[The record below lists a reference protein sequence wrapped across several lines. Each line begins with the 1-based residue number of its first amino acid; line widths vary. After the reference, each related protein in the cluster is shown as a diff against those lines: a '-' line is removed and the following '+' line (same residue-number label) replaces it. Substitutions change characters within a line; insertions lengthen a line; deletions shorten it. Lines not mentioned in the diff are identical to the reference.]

1 MELSFDTV
9 LGKTSCCKNFKSVT
23 AIHFFLRF
31 KSLNRLKNANEFFNS
46 SILYTL
52 QNSYSWTTQTKNS
65 PCTLSNSNTTFIH
78 QQWWYHETF
87 SLTGIQFIC
96 LKGPW
101 TRKDRKIKKRRSCNY
116 IQNQHYNL
124 HFQKDA
130 LRLLL
135 DGQGG
140 WSGQGEG
147 TLADLYTLQVHL
159 LAQGPIW
166 VPVRPKST
174 LNSTIS
180 EHTLASVY
188 NTLPSTPSVNKLF
201 TLMSF
206 LPCSL

>member
-52 QNSYSWTTQTKNS
+52 QNSYNWTTQTKNS

-116 IQNQHYNL
+116 IQ
-124 HFQKDA
+124 
-130 LRLLL
+130 
-135 DGQGG
+135 
-140 WSGQGEG
+140 
-147 TLADLYTLQVHL
+147 
-159 LAQGPIW
+159 
-166 VPVRPKST
+166 KST
-174 LNSTIS
+174 LQSAFSKRCSASSTRWTRRPEVAKEKALWLIS
-180 EHTLASVY
+180 THCKCTCWLKDLSEFQCDPNPHWTQQ
-188 NTLPSTPSVNKLF
+188 
-201 TLMSF
+201 
-206 LPCSL
+206 